1 MPSFKK
7 GQQYKKPDET
17 LNWLKD
23 ELMPDRDTQKF
34 LFLNQFGLKTI
45 FDKVC
50 GEQTPEENKD
60 EDNAKAVKKKS
71 SFRRQSTIK
80 QGNSPTKLSRIDSI
94 VEEPE
99 LSQKS
104 GQKSRISHN
113 SDENDKTMEPMTPRS
128 KISARSN

>member
-1 MPSFKK
+1 
-7 GQQYKKPDET
+7 
-17 LNWLKD
+17 
-23 ELMPDRDTQKF
+23 MPDRDTQKF

-50 GEQTPEENKD
+50 SEQTAEENKE
-60 EDNAKAVKKKS
+60 EDNTKSVKHRR
-71 SFRRQSTIK
+71 SFKRQSTIK

-104 GQKSRISHN
+104 GHKSRISHN
-113 SDENDKTMEPMTPRS
+113 SDENDKTMEPMTPKS
-128 KISARSN
+128 KISTRSNQRLMRSGSLKPKRSN